1 MTLTPLRHISA
12 PELADLLAAGTSAV
26 IDVREPEEYA
36 SGHIAGS
43 HNVPLGRL
51 TESPLPDGP
60 LVLVCQSGTRSGRG
74 LEQLRSAGAG
84 QALSDLAGGLP
95 AWQEAGLPLERFAGA
110 PLPLM
115 RQVQI
120 TAGSLVLLGLTL
132 ATLVA
137 PRLDPVELV
146 CGCWAGVC
154 RLQRLLRPGLA
165 AGASALEPGLMR
177 FPQLI
182 SSSTFASMVQ
192 SLMR

>member
-1 MTLTPLRHISA
+1 M
-12 PELADLLAAGTSAV
+12 LAAGTSAV

-137 PRLDPVELV
+137 PAWILLSWFAGAGLV
-146 CGCWAGVC
+146 FAGFSGFC
-154 RLQRLLRPGLA
+154 GLA
-165 AGASALEPGLMR
+165 LLLARLPWNRA
-177 FPQLI
+177 
-182 SSSTFASMVQ
+182 
-192 SLMR
+192 